1 MAIFINLLNINIMKS
16 TIREYQKNNI
26 LVVSKTLILSLVLFL
41 SLSCNN
47 SDDENNLITQTIT
60 PVLIGKGI
68 HSGNAVQSNLV
79 ITNQTDWLQLMN
91 SLTTANTS
99 NFTETNIDFNNF
111 QLLVSIDGTRPNTG
125 YSIDISNVIEN
136 TTNIT
141 ATVSILNSGN
151 GFTVLTQPFHIVK
164 IPKSPKPVVF
174 Q

>member
-1 MAIFINLLNINIMKS
+1 
-16 TIREYQKNNI
+16 
-26 LVVSKTLILSLVLFL
+26 
-41 SLSCNN
+41 
-47 SDDENNLITQTIT
+47 
-60 PVLIGKGI
+60 
-68 HSGNAVQSNLV
+68 
-79 ITNQTDWLQLMN
+79 MN

>member
-1 MAIFINLLNINIMKS
+1 ML
-16 TIREYQKNNI
+16 
-26 LVVSKTLILSLVLFL
+26 LFL
-41 SLSCNN
+41 TLSCNKN
-47 SDDENNLITQTIT
+47 DDENNFTTQTIT

-91 SLTTANTS
+91 SLTTENTN

-111 QLLVSIDGTRPNTG
+111 MLLVSIDGIRPDTG

-136 TTNIT
+136 PTNLT
-141 ATVSILNSGN
+141 ATVSIVNSGS
-151 GFTVLTQPFHIVK
+151 GFTVLSQPFHIIK
-164 IPKSPKPVVF
+164 IPKSTKPVVF

>member
-1 MAIFINLLNINIMKS
+1 M
-16 TIREYQKNNI
+16 
-26 LVVSKTLILSLVLFL
+26 KTLILSTFFFL
-41 SLSCNN
+41 AISCNN
-47 SDDENNLITQTIT
+47 SDDSNSFVPQTIT
-60 PVLIGKGI
+60 PVFIGKGV
-68 HSGNAVQSNLV
+68 HSGSALQSNLV

-91 SLTTANTS
+91 SLTSANTS

-136 TTNIT
+136 ITNIT

-164 IPKSPKPVVF
+164 IPKSSKPVVF
-174 Q
+174 

>member
-1 MAIFINLLNINIMKS
+1 M
-16 TIREYQKNNI
+16 
-26 LVVSKTLILSLVLFL
+26 KTLILSMLLFIA
-41 SLSCNN
+41 LSCNKN
-47 SDDENNLITQTIT
+47 DDENSFTTQTIT

-91 SLTTANTS
+91 SLTTVNTN

-111 QLLVSIDGTRPNTG
+111 MLLVSIDGIRPDTG

-136 TTNIT
+136 PTNIT
-141 ATVSILNSGN
+141 ATVSIVNSGS
-151 GFTVLTQPFHIVK
+151 GFTVLSQPFHIIK
-164 IPKSPKPVVF
+164 IPKSTKPIVF

>member
-1 MAIFINLLNINIMKS
+1 M
-16 TIREYQKNNI
+16 
-26 LVVSKTLILSLVLFL
+26 KTLILSTFFFL
-41 SLSCNN
+41 AISCNN
-47 SDDENNLITQTIT
+47 SDDSDSFVPQTIT

-68 HSGNAVQSNLV
+68 HSGNALQSNLV
-79 ITNQTDWLQLMN
+79 ITNQADWLQLMN
-91 SLTTANTS
+91 SLTSANTS

-136 TTNIT
+136 ITNIT

-151 GFTVLTQPFHIVK
+151 GFTVLSQPFHIVK
-164 IPKSPKPVVF
+164 IPKSTKPVVF

>member
-1 MAIFINLLNINIMKS
+1 M
-16 TIREYQKNNI
+16 
-26 LVVSKTLILSLVLFL
+26 KTLILSTFFFL
-41 SLSCNN
+41 AISCNN
-47 SDDENNLITQTIT
+47 SDDSNSFVPQTIT
-60 PVLIGKGI
+60 PVLIGKGV
-68 HSGNAVQSNLV
+68 HSGSALQSNLV

-91 SLTTANTS
+91 SLTSANTS

-164 IPKSPKPVVF
+164 IPKSSKPVVF